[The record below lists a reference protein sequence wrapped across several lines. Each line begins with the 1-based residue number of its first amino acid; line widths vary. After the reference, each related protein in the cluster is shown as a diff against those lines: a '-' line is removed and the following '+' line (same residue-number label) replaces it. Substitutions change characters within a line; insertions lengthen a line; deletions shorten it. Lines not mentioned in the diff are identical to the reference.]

1 MKFLPGFTASI
12 VAPLL
17 LVGCYSHIV
26 APGVKGK
33 VVDAV
38 TGKPV
43 WQAEVSRPRMPIG
56 MQSSSSL
63 RFDSVVDAR
72 TYSAKNGSF
81 DLPPKLLTD
90 LIFYNDSRNPK
101 EIHGSFPVGASGY
114 EKNLI
119 EGTAT
124 ARSRWRVE
132 AGLVHIVPLQ
142 TTNSEPGAPAPGIQ
156 PVRLEIDQTSSTAGS
171 RR

>member
-1 MKFLPGFTASI
+1 MKFLPRFAASI

-17 LVGCYSHIV
+17 LVGCYSHIA

-43 WQAEVSRPRMPIG
+43 WQAEVSRLGIG
-56 MQSSSSL
+56 
-63 RFDSVVDAR
+63 VYAR

-81 DLPPKLLTD
+81 DLPPFLLTD

-101 EIHGSFPVGASGY
+101 EIHGSFPVRTSGY
-114 EKNLI
+114 ETNLI

-124 ARSRWRVE
+124 ARRSIS
-132 AGLVHIVPLQ
+132 AAFMPTGL
-142 TTNSEPGAPAPGIQ
+142 
-156 PVRLEIDQTSSTAGS
+156 
-171 RR
+171 